1 MKNILLAV
9 LCLLFVLSEVLSA
22 QVVNIPIP
30 GIPIPSA
37 GTRSKNKKYRT
48 AEDILNTPQDTT
60 SFDPENPLGND
71 FLRHSS
77 RGWFPIPFAA
87 HSIFLWSSINIPL
100 NFADNVRFPSLPAT
114 TNPFTLTN
122 PYSDNDK
129 RKPFKIGSK
138 TDREGDYP
146 QHYYDGIG
154 ILYELS
160 IPIPLMLRLGARYAW
175 QGTVFFSS
183 NSAGRF
189 LPSNAAET
197 LESVQ
202 IVNNVLIEERR
213 AEGLAGI
220 KIPIYGAF
228 ADLLDQR
235 IASYYYLSLSALG
248 SYAFWQN
255 TTQYAQILTS
265 DDKLRFPNRT
275 DTTQR
280 WNASM
285 PNFNQ
290 TRINIDVA
298 FGWGISGEIAIGSID
313 AGLASL
319 MEIYCTIPTTTLVQG
334 VEWRQYSI
342 GARLTVGWHSRIF
355 R

>member
-1 MKNILLAV
+1 MKNILLTS
-9 LCLLFVLSEVLSA
+9 LCLLFGLSEVLSA
-22 QVVNIPIP
+22 QVLNIPIP
-30 GIPIPSA
+30 GVGNRP
-37 GTRSKNKKYRT
+37 KNKKYRT
-48 AEDILNTPQDTT
+48 AEDVLNTPQDTT
-60 SFDPENPLGND
+60 TFDPENPLGND

-77 RGWFPIPFAA
+77 RGWFPSPFAA

-100 NFADNVRFPSLPAT
+100 NFADNVRFPALPAT
-114 TNPFTLTN
+114 TNPFTLTS
-122 PYSDNDK
+122 PYSDDDK
-129 RKPFKIGSK
+129 RKPFKVGFK
-138 TDREGDYP
+138 KEREGDYP
-146 QHYYDGIG
+146 KSYDGSIG

-160 IPIPLMLRLGARYAW
+160 VPIPVMLRVGARYAW
-175 QGTVFFSS
+175 QGTVLFSS
-183 NSAGRF
+183 TSAGRF
-189 LPSNAAET
+189 LPSNTAET
-197 LESVQ
+197 LEQVQ
-202 IVNNVLIEERR
+202 IVNNLLVEERR

-235 IASYYYLSLSALG
+235 VASYYYLSLSALG

-255 TTQYAQILTS
+255 TTQYAQILTT

-280 WNASM
+280 WNAPM

-298 FGWGISGEIAIGSID
+298 LGWGVSGEIAIGSID

-319 MEIYCTIPTTTLVQG
+319 IEVYCTIPTATVVQG